1 MAFVLRMAFRE
12 LRASWRRLV
21 FFFLCVAV
29 GVGGI
34 VALRSLIQNVRVAL
48 TAEARTLTAGDVY
61 IRSDQSLA
69 GDARAAIDARV
80 SELPG
85 VERTET
91 VDTTTMVRLLDDDS
105 VRTKIV
111 ELRGVQPEFPF
122 YGRFDLGA
130 GQPYSFD
137 LLRDHGALVGPELL
151 TQLGLSVGDQIAI
164 GEVEFTIRDV
174 ILTEPGRR
182 LGGFSFGPRVLV
194 AFDAVEETGLLTV
207 ASRANR
213 QLLLRVP
220 DETQVD
226 PLVDQLREDLAAA
239 FVRVG
244 SYRRTENRIER
255 NLGRAENYLSL
266 VGFVVVILGGIGVW
280 SVTRVFVQQRL
291 KSVAILR
298 CLGATTGRVLA
309 VYVLQVMLLGLGGSL
324 LGVGVAQVAL
334 WAVPDSLADQAATV
348 TGLSAVSTSPTGSA
362 VAQGLAVGVLVSLL
376 FALVPLLEIR
386 HAKPLLLLRQGV
398 SVPRAGVDWV
408 RIGVMAA
415 VSAALVLV
423 ASWQAASLE
432 IGLYVVAGF
441 TLVSLALYVIGRAL
455 VLVIQPLQTTGWFPL
470 RHAVLNLSRPGNQT
484 RVILMAVGLGSFF
497 IIGVQ
502 SLQTNLLRNFALEL
516 RDDAP
521 DMFLID
527 VQEDQRDGVR
537 SVLERGVDRVPEL
550 IPVLRARVTGV
561 EGQELQFDDFQSA
574 RRAGLGRVYT
584 ITYRS
589 HLAENERVIAGEFWD
604 AQPSPIPEVSI
615 EENLQDERGLQV
627 GDLVRFDVLGRPIEA
642 RVTSVR
648 AVDWDDSRSGGFMFL
663 FRPGSLDDAPH
674 SYVAF
679 LHGPQ
684 ELEARAR
691 LQRDIVAA
699 YANVSV
705 IDGRDVIQTFRRVLD
720 YVTMAISVVG
730 AIALFSGGLILVGS
744 VAMTKFQRLY
754 ESAIFKT
761 LGANRRLLTTML
773 ILEYGVLGILAGT
786 VGSLG
791 ALVLTWVLT
800 RQVFEI
806 AWFASPGTNAVGVVV
821 TALVVGVVGVGSSLD
836 VLRRKP
842 LMTLRAE

>member
-1 MAFVLRMAFRE
+1 MDFVLRMALRE
-12 LRASWRRLV
+12 FRASWRRLM

-34 VALRSLIQNVRVAL
+34 VALRSLIQNVRMAL

-61 IRSDQSLA
+61 VRADQPLA
-69 GDARAAIDARV
+69 AETRAAIDARV
-80 SELPG
+80 DGLAG

-105 VRTKIV
+105 VRTKVV

-122 YGRFDLGA
+122 YGRFSLGA
-130 GQPYSFD
+130 GRPYSFN

-174 ILTEPGRR
+174 ILSEPGRQ

-194 AFDAVEETGLLTV
+194 SYDAVEETGLLAF

-213 QLLLRVP
+213 QMLLRIP
-220 DETQVD
+220 NEAQVE
-226 PLVDQLREDLAAA
+226 PLVEQLREDLEAA

-244 SYRRTENRIER
+244 SYRGTENRIER

-298 CLGATTGRVLA
+298 CLGATAGRVLA
-309 VYVLQVMLLGLGGSL
+309 VYVLQVTLLGLGGSV
-324 LGVGVAQVAL
+324 LGIGVAQLAL

-348 TGLSAVSTSPTGSA
+348 AGLSAVSTTPTGSA

-376 FALVPLLEIR
+376 FALVPLLDIR
-386 HAKPLLLLRQGV
+386 HAKPLLLLRQGQL
-398 SVPRAGVDWV
+398 VPRVGVDWI
-408 RIGVMAA
+408 RIGVMVA
-415 VSAALVLV
+415 VGAALVLV

-432 IGLYVVAGF
+432 IGLYVVGGF
-441 TLVSLALYVIGRAL
+441 TVVTFALYLIGRGLILA
-455 VLVIQPLQTTGWFPL
+455 IQPLQTTSWFPL

-497 IIGVQ
+497 IMGVQ
-502 SLQTNLLRNFALEL
+502 ALQTNLLSNFALEL

-527 VQEDQRDGVR
+527 VQEDQIDGVR
-537 SVLERGVDRVPEL
+537 GLLQRGVDRVPEL

-561 EGQELQFDDFQSA
+561 EGQEVQFDDVPSA
-574 RRAGLGRVYT
+574 RRAGLGREYT

-589 HLAENERVIAGEFWD
+589 HLEENERVIDGEFWD
-604 AQPSPIPEVSI
+604 EQPSPIPEVSI
-615 EENLQDERGLQV
+615 EEGLQEERGLQV
-627 GDLVRFDVLGRPIEA
+627 GDLIRFDILGRPIEA

-679 LHGPQ
+679 LQGPS
-684 ELEARAR
+684 ETDARAR
-691 LQRDIVAA
+691 LQRDIVAE

-705 IDGRDVIQTFRRVLD
+705 IDGLDVIRTFRRVLD
-720 YVTMAISVVG
+720 YVTTAISVVG

-754 ESAIFKT
+754 ESAILKT
-761 LGANRRLLTTML
+761 LGANTRLLTMML
-773 ILEYGVLGILAGT
+773 ILEYGVLGTLAGT

-800 RQVFEI
+800 RQVFDI
-806 AWFASPGTNAVGVVV
+806 AWFASPATNAAGVVV
-821 TALVVGVVGVGSSLD
+821 TALVVGIVGVASSID

-842 LMTLRAE
+842 MTTLRAE

>member
-1 MAFVLRMAFRE
+1 MAFVLRMALRE
-12 LRASWRRLV
+12 LRASWRRLM
-21 FFFLCVAV
+21 FFFLCMAV

-61 IRSDQSLA
+61 VRSDQPLA
-69 GDARAAIDARV
+69 GDARAAINARV
-80 SELPG
+80 LELPG

-91 VDTTTMVRLLDDDS
+91 VDMTTMVRLLDDDS
-105 VRTKIV
+105 VRTKVV

-122 YGRFDLGA
+122 YGRFGLGA

-194 AFDAVEETGLLTV
+194 SFDAVEETGLLTV

-309 VYVLQVMLLGLGGSL
+309 VYLLQVTLLGLGGSM
-324 LGVGVAQVAL
+324 LGVGVAQLAL
-334 WAVPDSLADQAATV
+334 WAVPESLADQAATV
-348 TGLSAVSTSPTGSA
+348 TGLSVLSTSPTGSA

-398 SVPRAGVDWV
+398 SVPRVGVDWV
-408 RIGVMAA
+408 RIVVMAA
-415 VSAALVLV
+415 VGAALVLV

-432 IGLYVVAGF
+432 IGLYIVGGF

-455 VLVIQPLQTTGWFPL
+455 ILVIQPLQTTGWFPL

-502 SLQTNLLRNFALEL
+502 SLQTNLIRNFALEL

-527 VQEDQRDGVR
+527 VQEDQLDGVR
-537 SVLERGVDRVPEL
+537 SVLERGGDRVPEL

-561 EGQELQFDDFQSA
+561 EGQELQFDDIQSA
-574 RRAGLGRVYT
+574 RRAGLGREYT

-589 HLAENERVIAGEFWD
+589 HLAENERVIDGEFWD

-615 EENLQDERGLQV
+615 EENLQDERGLQI
-627 GDLVRFDVLGRPIEA
+627 GDLIRFDVLGRPIEA

-679 LHGPQ
+679 LQGPQ
-684 ELEARAR
+684 EIEARAR
-691 LQRDIVAA
+691 LQRDIVAV
-699 YANVSV
+699 YPNVSV

-720 YVTMAISVVG
+720 YVTTAISVVG

-773 ILEYGVLGILAGT
+773 ILEYGVLGTLAGT

-806 AWFASPGTNAVGVVV
+806 AWFASLGTNAAGVVV

-842 LMTLRAE
+842 MMTLRAE

>member
-1 MAFVLRMAFRE
+1 MTFVLRMALRE
-12 LRASWRRLV
+12 LRSSWRRLT
-21 FFFLCVAV
+21 FFFLCVAL

-48 TAEARTLTAGDVY
+48 TAEARTLSAGDVY
-61 IRSDQSLA
+61 VRTDQPLASDT
-69 GDARAAIDARV
+69 RAAIEARV

-91 VDTTTMVRLLDDDS
+91 VDMTTMVRLLDDDNI
-105 VRTKIV
+105 RTKVV

-122 YGRFDLGA
+122 YGRFDLGE

-151 TQLGLSVGDQIAI
+151 TQLRLSVGDQIVI
-164 GEVEFTIRDV
+164 GDIEFTIRDV
-174 ILTEPGRR
+174 ILTEPGRQ

-194 AFDAVEETGLLTV
+194 SYDAVEETGLLTFT
-207 ASRANR
+207 SRANR

-220 DETQVD
+220 DETQVE
-226 PLVDQLREDLAAA
+226 PLVDQLRDDLAST

-309 VYVLQVMLLGLGGSL
+309 VYVVQVTFLGLGGSL
-324 LGVGVAQVAL
+324 LGIGVAQLAL
-334 WAVPDSLADQAATV
+334 WVVPDSLADQAAAA
-348 TGLSAVSTSPTGSA
+348 TGLSAISTSPTGSA

-386 HAKPLLLLRQGV
+386 HAKPLLLLRQGM

-408 RIGVMAA
+408 RIGVLAS
-415 VSAALVLV
+415 VGAALVLV

-432 IGLYVVAGF
+432 IGLYVVGGF
-441 TLVSLALYVIGRAL
+441 TLVSVTLYIIGRVL
-455 VLVIQPLQTTGWFPL
+455 VLVIQPLQTTAWFPL

-502 SLQTNLLRNFALEL
+502 SLQTNLLSNFALEL

-527 VQEDQRDGVR
+527 VQKDQVDGVR
-537 SVLERGVDRVPEL
+537 SVLEKWVDPVPRL

-561 EGQELQFDDFQSA
+561 EGREVKFGDIQSA
-574 RRAGLGRVYT
+574 RRAGLGREYT

-589 HLAENERVIAGEFWD
+589 KLAENERVIDGQFWD
-604 AQPSPIPEVSI
+604 DRPSEIPEVSI
-615 EENLQDERGLQV
+615 EENLQKEKGLQV

-663 FRPGSLDDAPH
+663 FRPGPFDDAPH

-679 LHGPQ
+679 LQGPSDI
-684 ELEARAR
+684 EVRAR

-699 YANVSV
+699 YTNVSV
-705 IDGRDVIQTFRRVLD
+705 IDGLDVIRTLRRVLD
-720 YVTMAISVVG
+720 YVAMAISVVG
-730 AIALFSGGLILVGS
+730 GIALFSGGLILVGS

-773 ILEYGVLGILAGT
+773 VLEYGVLGVLAGT

-791 ALVLTWVLT
+791 ALILTWVLT

-806 AWFASPGTNAVGVVV
+806 AWFASPGTNVAGVVV
-821 TALVVGVVGVGSSLD
+821 TALVVGVVGVGSSID
-836 VLRRKP
+836 ALRRKP
-842 LMTLRAE
+842 MMTLRAE